1 MNYKDKA
8 AEARELIKEVFK
20 DVMIENTGRND
31 RFIFRWGEHHCECG
45 PLALERDAV
54 YIDLTKF
61 KYPNKVELSDLIS
74 LIVTQRRE
82 AIYKALGD
90 KEVSD
95 FIAKVDTMQS
105 QTPVCHGKEMDFI
118 TNENE
123 WICTECCKWQG
134 EI

>member
-8 AEARELIKEVFK
+8 VEARELIKEVFK

-31 RFIFRWGEHHCECG
+31 RFI
-45 PLALERDAV
+45 
-54 YIDLTKF
+54 
-61 KYPNKVELSDLIS
+61 
-74 LIVTQRRE
+74 
-82 AIYKALGD
+82 
-90 KEVSD
+90 
-95 FIAKVDTMQS
+95 TMQS